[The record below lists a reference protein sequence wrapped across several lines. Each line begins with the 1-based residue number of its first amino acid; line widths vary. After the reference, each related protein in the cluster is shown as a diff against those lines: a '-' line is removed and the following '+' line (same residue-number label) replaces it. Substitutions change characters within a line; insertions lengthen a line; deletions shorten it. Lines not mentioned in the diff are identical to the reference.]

1 MVFML
6 LFSSSFMPRMDG
18 PVCQNCGLS
27 FDPKEDEDANIAT
40 LTYKSLSNKKNF
52 PEKILSID

>member
-6 LFSSSFMPRMDG
+6 LFGSSFMPRMDG

-27 FDPKEDEDANIAT
+27 FDPKEDEDCQHCHFNIQEPFKQEEFSREDFE
-40 LTYKSLSNKKNF
+40 Y
-52 PEKILSID
+52 